1 MPATRVRELLDQQRI
16 KYVTIRH
23 SPAFTASEVAAL
35 AHVASNDFAKT
46 VVVTADGRMSMI
58 VIPASRRIQV
68 HHLCNE
74 LGADVRLATET
85 ELAAAFPDCEVGAM
99 PPIGKLY
106 GLPVYVSSELA
117 REKEIAFNAGTHTEV
132 IKMAYADFAAIAR
145 PSELPSITTL

>member
-46 VVVTADGRMSMI
+46 VVVMADGKMSMV

-132 IKMAYADFAAIAR
+132 IKMAYADFAAIAQPR
-145 PSELPSITTL
+145 ELAAITTL